1 MVYINATL
9 CVLSL
14 NFVCGTFC
22 WTGHLKFSMWT
33 SLSTSFL
40 VCAFCILVIKFSLTT
55 LLFYFSSQ
63 ILMLLLTLLPTCRS
77 SIFLD
82 FFWSYEVEIKFYF
95 PLLLFS
101 CYVMS
106 DSLRPHGLQHTR
118 LPCPPLSPRVC
129 SSSCPLSQ
137 WCYLTT
143 SSSAT
148 LFPFYLQYFP
158 MSQPFASG
166 DQNIEASAFASVLPM
181 NIQG

>member
-118 LPCPPLSPRVC
+118 LPCPPLSTEFAQTHVHWVMMLFNHLIFWHPLPLLPSVFPSIRV
-129 SSSCPLSQ
+129 SS
-137 WCYLTT
+137 
-143 SSSAT
+143 
-148 LFPFYLQYFP
+148 
-158 MSQPFASG
+158 
-166 DQNIEASAFASVLPM
+166 N
-181 NIQG
+181 